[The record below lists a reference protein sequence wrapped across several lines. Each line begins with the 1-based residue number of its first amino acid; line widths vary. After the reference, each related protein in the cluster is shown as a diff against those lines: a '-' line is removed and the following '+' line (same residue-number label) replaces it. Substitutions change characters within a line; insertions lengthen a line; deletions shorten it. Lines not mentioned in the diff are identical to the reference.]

1 MADESGGGIPESH
14 STHVDSD
21 GHCRYCGD
29 GPLESRAAISG
40 HLAHCSGYR
49 SDGGQLTEPQSENGG
64 LSEDADGPE
73 PGGDAGTAE
82 ETGPVD
88 ADAVSELVAREVDRR
103 VDERVEE
110 RLDGLD
116 EEIAETV
123 EGILSDR
130 LAEATNTIQRQLGGR
145 IDTVEEDFRGKL
157 DDVRDRVI
165 QVKKEADA
173 KAPAD
178 HDHEELRQVAGLAE
192 QLDAVE
198 SELDDLGGEVDTLR
212 ELNAEVDELD
222 GRLDEVEDR
231 LKTLAWVVSDLR
243 DAHEDG
249 GDLEAVDRI
258 KRAAARADIDRAKCE
273 NCNNGVELS
282 LLTDPECPHC
292 NATVTNVEAASGW
305 FSKPKLL
312 VASQLESGE
321 ET

>member
-64 LSEDADGPE
+64 LSE
-73 PGGDAGTAE
+73 
-82 ETGPVD
+82 D